1 MKKCILLF
9 ILTCICGVC
18 GRAADVT
25 NLQSALKDAAAYASP
40 ASAVTAK
47 SPHIARFYTEPS
59 GLQHAVIQ
67 SEGRRFAFHTRQMV
81 FKNGVFLGNQE
92 ILPYAKNG
100 FIHLVFNPARYR
112 LHAVYSRTGNF
123 DPQMPVM
130 SGEVGQ
136 RFNGYDVSDVLI
148 TQYGSGA
155 AQHTVFYFLV
165 PLSAPPARA

>member
-1 MKKCILLF
+1 MKKCVLLF
-9 ILTCICGVC
+9 ILACMCGVC
-18 GRAADVT
+18 ARAADVT
-25 NLQSALKDAAAYASP
+25 NLHSALKDAAAHARP
-40 ASAVTAK
+40 AAAVNIK

-59 GLQHAVIQ
+59 GLQHAVIKT
-67 SEGRRFAFHTRQMV
+67 EGRRFALHARQMV

-92 ILPYAKNG
+92 IRPLAKNG

-136 RFNGYDVSDVLI
+136 RFNGYDVSDIVI

-155 AQHTVFYFLV
+155 SQHTVFYFLV
-165 PLSAPPARA
+165 PLVAPPGRA